1 MTTSAVDTKNHNHSK
16 TVNRGPTSFQASRKK
31 IISCSGIFYFL
42 WGDWLFSDEARQEQL
57 PSTIEDRDLRRDVI
71 LKAITDYNE
80 RSSGLLSDINKLRAS
95 QEEAQ
100 RLCLISLWEV
110 LQLRQH
116 VSEEI
121 LEQIRVDKQVN
132 QLDPDFS
139 FEKAVEAMLYGAP

>member
-1 MTTSAVDTKNHNHSK
+1 
-16 TVNRGPTSFQASRKK
+16 
-31 IISCSGIFYFL
+31 
-42 WGDWLFSDEARQEQL
+42 
-57 PSTIEDRDLRRDVI
+57 
-71 LKAITDYNE
+71 
-80 RSSGLLSDINKLRAS
+80 LLSDINKLKAS

-100 RLCLISLWEV
+100 RLCLISLWEI

-139 FEKAVEAMLYGAP
+139 FEKAVEAMLS